1 MAKMNRPCYAAILAY
16 SPSKPVLVFVS
27 SRRQTRLT
35 ALDVISHAA
44 ADGRRFVTGSE
55 DALRSAI
62 ERVRDSALKHT
73 LSFGIG
79 LHHAGL
85 PRDDRALVEQLFA
98 DCVIQVLIS
107 TATLAW
113 GVNLPAHLVII
124 KGGEYYDPKTHR
136 YVDYAITDML
146 QMMGRAGRP
155 QFDDSGEAVIMCTAA
170 MKGFYKKF
178 LYEPFPVE
186 SSLADVLHNHL
197 NAEIVSGSITS
208 KHDAVDYLTWTY
220 LFRRILVNPTY
231 YGLENSDLSTVNKY
245 LSQLVDETLHDLA
258 ESQCIEL
265 DDADKSSIYPLTMGQ
280 IISYYYLHHKAREDA
295 PPFFVRLTL
304 LLLQTARLFFTSLD
318 EHTSLSR
325 LLQVLCMAT
334 EYAELPVR
342 HNEDGLNEEMAS
354 DAGIRW
360 PLQSRDWE
368 DPGVKVCCCCWLLVV
383 R

>member
-1 MAKMNRPCYAAILAY
+1 M
-16 SPSKPVLVFVS
+16 
-27 SRRQTRLT
+27 
-35 ALDVISHAA
+35 
-44 ADGRRFVTGSE
+44 
-55 DALRSAI
+55 
-62 ERVRDSALKHT
+62 
-73 LSFGIG
+73 
-79 LHHAGL
+79 
-85 PRDDRALVEQLFA
+85 EQLFA

-124 KGGEYYDPKTHR
+124 KGGEYFDPKTHR

-208 KHDAVDYLTWTY
+208 RHDAVDYLTWTY

-231 YGLENSDLSTVNKY
+231 YGLENSDLATVNKY

-265 DDADKSSIYPLTMGQ
+265 DDEDKSSIYPLTMGQ
-280 IISYYYLHHKAREDA
+280 IISYYYLHHK
-295 PPFFVRLTL
+295 
-304 LLLQTARLFFTSLD
+304 TARLFFTSLD
-318 EHTSLSR
+318 ENTTLPR

-354 DAGIRW
+354 DSGIRW
-360 PLQSRDWE
+360 ALQSRDWE
-368 DPGVKVCCCCWLLVV
+368 DPGVKVSRVLLSVLCVV
-383 R
+383 CVWVVLGPDRLPSYRPTCYCKRTSPAWCPPSPTTLQTKNPCSTRPSVSCRPWSTSPRTGAGCTPRCAACI